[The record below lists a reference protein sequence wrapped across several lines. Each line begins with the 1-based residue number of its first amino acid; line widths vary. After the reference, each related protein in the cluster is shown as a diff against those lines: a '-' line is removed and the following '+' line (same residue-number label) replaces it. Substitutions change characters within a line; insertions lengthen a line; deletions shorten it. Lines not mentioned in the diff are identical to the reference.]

1 MHIKSLYYL
10 LLTLQAVS
18 HAVDPAVGAVDTD
31 TTAVVANTDAT
42 TTPAA
47 AAAAATTDTTTT
59 PAAAA
64 AAATT
69 DTTTT
74 PAAAAAAATTDTTTT
89 PAAAAAAATTDTTT
103 TPAAAAAAA
112 TTDTTTTPVAAAAAA
127 TTDTT
132 TTPAAAAAAATTD
145 TTTTP
150 AAAAAA
156 ATTDTTTTPAA
167 AAAAAT
173 TDTTTTPAAAAAAAT
188 TDTTGTTGTSSLSS
202 ESSSSSSSQAST
214 SAEAIDPKKVS
225 DSVVGT
231 WSSKSNTVF
240 TGPEFYDPIDELLIE
255 PALPGISY
263 SFTEDGYWEEAIYQV
278 SANPKNHSCATAIL
292 MFQHG
297 TYEKTDNG
305 SLVLTP
311 FKDDGRQLLSQPCSD
326 DGISLYSRY
335 YQPEKFKAYQVYVD
349 PFHGKWRIDLIK
361 SNGEYM
367 QPLYQVYNPPQMLP
381 TITLNPTSGSKETE
395 VSNKV
400 KRELGLELGLSDR
413 IKRSLEN
420 RYKTNAIR
428 KDSINYSLWWWT
440 SASMM
445 VLGGVIFIFA

>member
-64 AAATT
+64 ATT

-89 PAAAAAAATTDTTT
+89 PAAAAATTDTTT

-112 TTDTTTTPVAAAAAA
+112 TTDTTTTP
-127 TTDTT
+127 
-132 TTPAAAAAAATTD
+132 
-145 TTTTP
+145 
-150 AAAAAA
+150 
-156 ATTDTTTTPAA
+156 